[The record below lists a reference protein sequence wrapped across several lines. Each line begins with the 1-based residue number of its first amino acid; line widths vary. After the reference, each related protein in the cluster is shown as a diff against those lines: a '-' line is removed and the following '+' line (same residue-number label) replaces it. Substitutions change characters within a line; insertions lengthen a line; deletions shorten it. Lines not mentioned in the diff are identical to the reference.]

1 MADLDPVFEIE
12 TQAVSLIIDELD
24 YFQILK
30 IEQTAPLPVIRDAY
44 FQESRTYHPDRYF
57 TLPDGDL
64 KNAIDR
70 ISKRINEAWVCLRDD
85 AKRGQYITDING
97 PERETK
103 LRYTE
108 ASEEDLRRARDA
120 QLGTTPQGRNM
131 FQQGLIELE
140 AGRHQQAAQNFKM
153 ALMYEP
159 QNELFKAKTEE
170 ATNLARGV
178 KK

>member
-1 MADLDPVFEIE
+1 MAELDPIFEIE

-30 IEQTAPLPVIRDAY
+30 VEQTAPLPAIRDAY
-44 FQESRTYHPDRYF
+44 FRESRTYHPDRYF
-57 TLPDGDL
+57 TLPDGEL
-64 KNAIDR
+64 KSAIDR

-85 AKRGQYITDING
+85 AKRAQYLTDVNG
-97 PERETK
+97 PDREKK

-108 ASEEDLRRARDA
+108 ASEEELRRARDA
-120 QLGTTPQGRNM
+120 QLGTTSQGRNM

-140 AGRHQQAAQNFKM
+140 AGRYQQAAQNFKM

-159 QNELFKAKTEE
+159 ENELFKAKNEE
-170 ATNLARGV
+170 AVSLARGA
-178 KK
+178 KR